1 MKSKAKILSEKI
13 DEIFKQHRL
22 EIKEE
27 RKQGQFVYIKQTI
40 PNTKLII
47 HIPHASL
54 EVPNNFKDQL
64 LVDYDYFQRENIF
77 ISDYKVDEFIPKG
90 FPNVV
95 KFNYSRMFCDVEK
108 YLNDNLEEMSKYGMG
123 ALYTKDS
130 NGLEFV
136 KIKDKEN
143 IISNYYKKHHDNL
156 DNMVEKILSIYDDAF
171 IIDLHSFSDEFVSK
185 VLNKYNCP
193 DVCIGINNNYDLNIL
208 INTINHFTS
217 YGYSIMINYPY
228 SGSIISN
235 KYPKVKSMMI
245 EINKRLYLSNKDN
258 YNKLYNCMMEYYK
271 MINNLL

>member
-1 MKSKAKILSEKI
+1 MKTKAETLSKKL
-13 DEIFKQHRL
+13 DEIFKQHGL
-22 EIKEE
+22 EVKEE
-27 RKQGQFVYIKQTI
+27 RKQGQFIHIKQTI

-47 HIPHASL
+47 HVPHASL
-54 EVPNNFKDQL
+54 EVPADFKDQL
-64 LVDYDYFQRENIF
+64 LVDYDYFQKENIF

-108 YLNDNLEEMSKYGMG
+108 YLDDSKEEMSKYGMG

-130 NGLEFV
+130 NGVEF
-136 KIKDKEN
+136 IKRKNKEN

-156 DNMVEKILSIYDDAF
+156 DNMVEKILSIYNDAF

-185 VLNKYNCP
+185 VLNKGISP
-193 DVCIGINNNYDLNIL
+193 DICIGINDIYDKDIL
-208 INTINHFTS
+208 INTINHFS
-217 YGYSIMINYPY
+217 KYGYSIMINYPY

-245 EINKRLYLSNKDN
+245 EINKRLYLSNKDD

-271 MINNLL
+271 IINNLI